1 MSSLYFIMYYAGFFL
16 SIAMASNGMVARAL
30 VRMTDLYTGL
40 VELLDRRPSSY
51 WFVLNS
57 QGKPGFFLLSNFGWV
72 LIIL

>member
-1 MSSLYFIMYYAGFFL
+1 
-16 SIAMASNGMVARAL
+16 MASNGMVARAL

-57 QGKPGFFLLSNFGWV
+57 QGKPGFFLLSNFG
-72 LIIL
+72 